1 MEVDILNSKHEKID
15 NGLTKITSSDIN
27 PTHSNL
33 MKTNTHNIHTAS
45 FGSASSTCS
54 SNSSSSLS
62 NSGMAYS
69 PAIRGHR
76 DKFSASGRPLNIA
89 SNENRGRK
97 KSSSQNSDY
106 AQGNINNSE
115 NNRIENGHK
124 SSYNDEDDSGIT
136 SNEPKSLEDFSVG
149 TTMKLRERKKCAR
162 VNVRNMNGNS
172 DIATSYGIQK
182 PTSHR
187 SLNGNPE
194 TTSDSLASSNNS
206 HTISPGSN
214 SGKPYQLCLFR
225 TSESISVSH
234 LKFILIFSFN
244 YRALVNVKL
253 K

>member
-97 KSSSQNSDY
+97 KSSSQNLDY

-124 SSYNDEDDSGIT
+124 TSYNDEDDSGMT

-162 VNVRNMNGNS
+162 VNIRNMNGNS

-194 TTSDSLASSNNS
+194 TTNDSLASSNNS

-214 SGKPYQLCLFR
+214 SGKHNQLCLFR
-225 TSESISVSH
+225 SRINFGLPLVIH
-234 LKFILIFSFN
+234 INIL
-244 YRALVNVKL
+244 LL
-253 K
+253 L